1 VTRAAIAIVLVALV
15 ALGPIGCAHRRP
27 EPIAALP
34 DKPPTGTVA
43 VVVSSKAAYASFQRP
58 GVVGAGPGAMRGAS
72 VGALAPLAPGVFVLT
87 NNLRDA
93 RVFLFGLAMLGAGLV
108 LAPVGAGVG
117 ATVGA
122 IAAPSGDD
130 VEQTTAAL
138 ERALTEANL
147 SEVLAAWILEEAGDR
162 PVVAGTD
169 PEIFAA
175 DTVLE
180 IGQATVSLLSNDATD
195 WRPRL
200 RLRVMISGTLVR
212 ASDGETLGSWTW
224 THEGGEARLTEW
236 GKDDARRFR
245 EELGRAE
252 RALTARIVTE
262 VF

>member
-1 VTRAAIAIVLVALV
+1 MRTAIAIVLVALI
-15 ALGPIGCAHRRP
+15 ALGPVGCAHRRP
-27 EPIAALP
+27 ELSTALP
-34 DKPPTGTVA
+34 GKPATGTVA
-43 VVVSSKAAYASFQRP
+43 LVVRSSAPSASFQRP
-58 GVVGAGPGAMRGAS
+58 GVVGAGAGAKRGAS
-72 VGALAPLAPGVFVLT
+72 VGALAPLAPGVFVLKS
-87 NNLRDA
+87 NPPDA
-93 RVFLFGLAMLGAGLV
+93 RVLLFGLAMLGAGLV

-147 SEVLAAWILEEAGDR
+147 PEVLTAWILEEAGDR

-195 WRPRL
+195 WRPSL
-200 RLRVMISGTLVR
+200 SLRVTISGTLVR

-224 THEGGEARLTEW
+224 AHEGGEARLAEW

>member
-1 VTRAAIAIVLVALV
+1 MRTAIAIVLVALV
-15 ALGPIGCAHRRP
+15 ALGPVGCAHRRP
-27 EPIAALP
+27 ELSTALP
-34 DKPPTGTVA
+34 NKPVTGTVA
-43 VVVSSKAAYASFQRP
+43 LVVRSSAPSASFQRP
-58 GVVGAGPGAMRGAS
+58 GVVGAGAGAKRGAS
-72 VGALAPLAPGVFVLT
+72 VGALAPLAPGVFVLKS
-87 NNLRDA
+87 NPPDA
-93 RVFLFGLAMLGAGLV
+93 RVLLFGLAMLGAGLV

-138 ERALTEANL
+138 ERALIEANL
-147 SEVLAAWILEEAGDR
+147 PEVLTAWILEEAGDR

-195 WRPRL
+195 WRPSL
-200 RLRVMISGTLVR
+200 SLRVTISGTLVR

-224 THEGGEARLTEW
+224 AHEGGEARLAEW